1 MRIRESDVLD
11 LLAVGLTAEQV
22 VEELPDLERDD
33 VGVEVVAVCDL
44 GLRSAE
50 DPAIFAGA
58 RTEGAVVLTKD
69 SDFVDLVAR
78 WGPPPQIIMAHVRK
92 YEQCVF
98 PWDSPRRVAAHRDFA
113 RGG

>member
-1 MRIRESDVLD
+1 MRVWIDAQLSPA
-11 LLAVGLTAEQV
+11 LAQWL
-22 VEELPDLERDD
+22 RDD
-33 VGVEVVAVCDL
+33 VGVDAIAVREL

-78 WGPPPQIIMAHVRK
+78 WGPPPQIIWLTCGNTSNAFLRGILRDAWPHI
-92 YEQCVF
+92 ETLL
-98 PWDSPRRVAAHRDFA
+98 AAGEPLVEI
-113 RGG
+113 GGRAT